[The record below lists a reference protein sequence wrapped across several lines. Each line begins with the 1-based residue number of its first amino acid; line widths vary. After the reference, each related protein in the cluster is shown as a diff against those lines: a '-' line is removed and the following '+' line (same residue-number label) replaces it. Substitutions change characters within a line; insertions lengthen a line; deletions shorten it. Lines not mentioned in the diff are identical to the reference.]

1 MKKPVRFITKLLLLS
16 VISIL
21 TSPILFAQPYTHV
34 EEKESYYAEM
44 ILTGYPER
52 DSSFAKRLSLSNE
65 VISNSDLILRGI
77 IEGKKLQIIDAVI
90 FQIIDLNVSHVFRG
104 SSTYVDS
111 IIQIKRLVEDKEGFA
126 IKDGKIEKIN
136 YYHSYEPGLFKGLE
150 YIIFCK
156 QSQGELSFYVNHR
169 MSFLNRYT
177 ENKNIWIGLCGHFYT
192 SLERLQNHLSQ
203 FPDIRLMNVVEE
215 D

>member
-1 MKKPVRFITKLLLLS
+1 MKKPIPVITKLLLLS

-34 EEKESYYAEM
+34 EEKESYYAKM

-65 VISNSDLILRGI
+65 VI
-77 IEGKKLQIIDAVI
+77 
-90 FQIIDLNVSHVFRG
+90 
-104 SSTYVDS
+104 
-111 IIQIKRLVEDKEGFA
+111 
-126 IKDGKIEKIN
+126 
-136 YYHSYEPGLFKGLE
+136 KGLE

-156 QSQGELSFYVNHR
+156 QSEGELSFYVNHR
-169 MSFLNRYT
+169 MSFLNRHP
-177 ENKNIWIGLCGHFYT
+177 ENKNMWTGLCGLFYT

-203 FPDIRLMNVVEE
+203 FPDIKLMNPDE
-215 D
+215 DH

>member
-1 MKKPVRFITKLLLLS
+1 MKKPVPIITKLLLLC
-16 VISIL
+16 VILIL
-21 TSPILFAQPYTHV
+21 TSPILFSQPYTDV
-34 EEKESYYAEM
+34 EEKESYYAKM

-65 VISNSDLILRGI
+65 VISNSDVIIRGI
-77 IEGKKLQIIDAVI
+77 IDDEKLQIIDAEI

-104 SSTYVDS
+104 SNSYVDS

-126 IKDGKIEKIN
+126 IKNGEIVKVN

-156 QSQGELSFYVNHR
+156 QNEGELSFYVNHR

-192 SLERLQNHLSQ
+192 SLDRLQNHLSK
-203 FPDIRLMNVVEE
+203 FPDIRLMNVAEE